1 MQKTWI
7 IFYFILIATV
17 SLGLKLY
24 TVDFTVLPSEDTF
37 GYVLRGIA
45 HNNGDFTEPPRKTLG
60 WSIFISPF
68 FHMIDSN
75 NFLDYVNII
84 RGLGLGI
91 SIITIVP
98 VYLLSRKFFDAKYSL
113 CAVGL
118 FAFEPHLN
126 HVSGQGIPEPLY
138 ILAIILS
145 LYFMLNKNSNYSY
158 LSFLTIGLLW
168 WIKWNGIVMVLV
180 ASIIFFRNF
189 KKTPKSF
196 LKYLTCLAI
205 CLIVVSPMLV
215 ERNEQY
221 GNPFYFSHNQLVFT
235 GDVVSIAADNMTGV
249 EYSAFDY
256 IEDHGFGKFIEKFV
270 LVGIY
275 NLFFT
280 LFKMSLPYL
289 IFFLPFG
296 IIFSFRAF
304 DQERKFIQS
313 NWILILITLSAFVFF
328 FAILPDK
335 RLIYYVYPFL
345 IIFATISLQRFGE
358 YGLSTFSLNEKQ
370 KKICIVG
377 IMCFVLILSGLYTLE
392 FEVSDPIL
400 NNEEILFAETLENKF
415 DGKILDAGY
424 TLKGMHYIHVTD
436 PLGVF
441 KNYKISQDSGAYYL
455 FEFNSENINLM
466 PTKLYA
472 KSLEDFIEVSYE
484 YELNYISI
492 NKNGVN
498 DVYYPYLNEIY
509 ENEDK
514 FPYLIKVFDT
524 EQEEFEKL
532 KAKVFEI
539 DYEIFYELNN

>member
-1 MQKTWI
+1 LQKTWI
-7 IFYFILIATV
+7 VFYFILIATV

-45 HNNGDFTEPPRKTLG
+45 HNNGDFTEHARKTLG

-68 FHMIDSN
+68 FHMIDSS
-75 NFLDYVNII
+75 NFLDYVNIA

-91 SIITIVP
+91 SMITIVP
-98 VYLLSRKFFDAKYSL
+98 IYLLSRKFFDVKYSL

-168 WIKWNGIVMVLV
+168 WVRWNGIVMLLV
-180 ASIIFFRNF
+180 ASIIFFKNY

-196 LKYLTCLAI
+196 LKYLACLAI
-205 CLIVVSPMLV
+205 CLIVVSPMLT

-249 EYSAFDY
+249 EYTAFDY
-256 IEDHGFGKFIEKFV
+256 IDDHGFGKFIEKFV
-270 LVGIY
+270 FTGIY

-296 IIFSFRAF
+296 IIFSLRAF

-358 YGLSTFSLNEKQ
+358 YGLSTFSFNEKQ

-377 IMCFVLILSGLYTLE
+377 IMCFVLILSGLYTLR

-415 DGKILDAGY
+415 NGKILDAGY
-424 TLKGMHYIHVTD
+424 TLKGMHYVHVTD

-441 KNYKISQDSGAYYL
+441 KNYKISQDPGAYYL
-455 FEFNSENINLM
+455 FEFNRENINLM

-524 EQEEFEKL
+524 EQEEFKKL

-539 DYEIFYELNN
+539 DYEIFHELNN

>member
-492 NKNGVN
+492 NKNG
-498 DVYYPYLNEIY
+498 
-509 ENEDK
+509 
-514 FPYLIKVFDT
+514 
-524 EQEEFEKL
+524 
-532 KAKVFEI
+532 
-539 DYEIFYELNN
+539 

>member
-68 FHMIDSN
+68 FHMTDSN

-84 RGLGLGI
+84 RGLGLAI

-126 HVSGQGIPEPLY
+126 HVSGQGISEPLY

-275 NLFFT
+275 NLLFT

-358 YGLSTFSLNEKQ
+358 YGLSTFSFNEKQ
-370 KKICIVG
+370 KKLCIVG
-377 IMCFVLILSGLYTLE
+377 IMCFVLILSGLYTLG

-424 TLKGMHYIHVTD
+424 TLKGMHYVHVTD

-441 KNYKISQDSGAYYL
+441 KNYKISQDPGAYHL
-455 FEFNSENINLM
+455 FDFNQENINLM
-466 PTKLYA
+466 PTILYA
-472 KSLEDFIEVSYE
+472 KSLEEFIEVSSE
-484 YELNYISI
+484 HELNYISI
-492 NKNGVN
+492 NKNGVSE
-498 DVYYPYLNEIY
+498 VFYPFLDEIY
-509 ENEDK
+509 ENEEK
-514 FPYLIKVFDT
+514 FPYLIKIFDT
-524 EQEEFEKL
+524 EQEGFEKL

-539 DYEIFYELNN
+539 DYKIYYEING

>member
-68 FHMIDSN
+68 FHMTDSN

-126 HVSGQGIPEPLY
+126 HVSGLGMTEPLY

-145 LYFMLNKNSNYSY
+145 LYFILNKNSNYSY

-168 WIKWNGIVMVLV
+168 WVKWNGIVMLLI
-180 ASIIFFRNF
+180 ASIIFFTNF
-189 KKTPKSF
+189 KKTPKLF
-196 LKYLTCLAI
+196 LKYFACLAI
-205 CLIVVSPMLV
+205 CLIVVSPMLI
-215 ERNEQY
+215 ERNGQF
-221 GNPFYFSHNQLVFT
+221 GSPLFFSQNEHMFT
-235 GDVVSIAADNMTGV
+235 GEYATIMADNMMGV

-256 IEDHGFGKFIEKFV
+256 VDDHGFGKFIEKFV
-270 LVGIY
+270 FLGIY
-275 NLFFT
+275 NLLFT

-296 IIFSFRAF
+296 ILFSLRSF
-304 DQERKFIQS
+304 DQEKKYIRS
-313 NWILILITLSAFVFF
+313 NWILILISLGAFIFY
-328 FAILPDK
+328 FAIMPEK
-335 RLIYYVYPFL
+335 RLIYHVYPFL
-345 IIFATISLQRFGE
+345 IILAAISLQRLVE
-358 YGLSTFSLNEKQ
+358 YGLPTFSFNEKQ
-370 KKICIVG
+370 KKICLVG
-377 IMCFVLILSGLYTLE
+377 IMCTVLLLSSLYTLRY
-392 FEVSDPIL
+392 EVPDPIL
-400 NNEEILFAETLENKF
+400 SNEEILFAETLENKF

-424 TLKGMHYIHVTD
+424 TLKGLYYVHVMD
-436 PLGVF
+436 PDGVF
-441 KNYKISQDSGAYYL
+441 KNYKITQNSGAYYM
-455 FEFNSENINLM
+455 FEFNSENVNLM
-466 PTKLYA
+466 PTMLYA

-492 NKNGVN
+492 NKKGVILF
-498 DVYYPYLNEIY
+498 YPYLDEIY

-514 FPYLIKVFDT
+514 FPYLTKVFDT
-524 EQEEFEKL
+524 ENEGFEKL

-539 DYEIFYELNN
+539 DYKIFYEISG

>member
-68 FHMIDSN
+68 FHMTDSN

-84 RGLGLGI
+84 RGLGLAI

-126 HVSGQGIPEPLY
+126 HVSGQGISEPLY

-221 GNPFYFSHNQLVFT
+221 GNL
-235 GDVVSIAADNMTGV
+235 
-249 EYSAFDY
+249 
-256 IEDHGFGKFIEKFV
+256 
-270 LVGIY
+270 
-275 NLFFT
+275 
-280 LFKMSLPYL
+280 SL
-289 IFFLPFG
+289 
-296 IIFSFRAF
+296 
-304 DQERKFIQS
+304 
-313 NWILILITLSAFVFF
+313 
-328 FAILPDK
+328 
-335 RLIYYVYPFL
+335 
-345 IIFATISLQRFGE
+345 
-358 YGLSTFSLNEKQ
+358 
-370 KKICIVG
+370 
-377 IMCFVLILSGLYTLE
+377 
-392 FEVSDPIL
+392 
-400 NNEEILFAETLENKF
+400 
-415 DGKILDAGY
+415 
-424 TLKGMHYIHVTD
+424 IH
-436 PLGVF
+436 
-441 KNYKISQDSGAYYL
+441 I
-455 FEFNSENINLM
+455 
-466 PTKLYA
+466 
-472 KSLEDFIEVSYE
+472 
-484 YELNYISI
+484 
-492 NKNGVN
+492 
-498 DVYYPYLNEIY
+498 
-509 ENEDK
+509 
-514 FPYLIKVFDT
+514 
-524 EQEEFEKL
+524 
-532 KAKVFEI
+532 
-539 DYEIFYELNN
+539 

>member
-1 MQKTWI
+1 
-7 IFYFILIATV
+7 
-17 SLGLKLY
+17 
-24 TVDFTVLPSEDTF
+24 
-37 GYVLRGIA
+37 
-45 HNNGDFTEPPRKTLG
+45 
-60 WSIFISPF
+60 
-68 FHMIDSN
+68 
-75 NFLDYVNII
+75 
-84 RGLGLGI
+84 
-91 SIITIVP
+91 
-98 VYLLSRKFFDAKYSL
+98 
-113 CAVGL
+113 
-118 FAFEPHLN
+118 
-126 HVSGQGIPEPLY
+126 
-138 ILAIILS
+138 
-145 LYFMLNKNSNYSY
+145 
-158 LSFLTIGLLW
+158 
-168 WIKWNGIVMVLV
+168 MVLV

-275 NLFFT
+275 NLLFT

-358 YGLSTFSLNEKQ
+358 YGLSTFSFNEKQ
-370 KKICIVG
+370 KKLCIVG
-377 IMCFVLILSGLYTLE
+377 IMCFVLILSGLYTLG

-424 TLKGMHYIHVTD
+424 TLKGMHYVHVTD

-441 KNYKISQDSGAYYL
+441 KNYKISQDPGAYYL

-532 KAKVFEI
+532 KVKVFEI

>member
-37 GYVLRGIA
+37 GYALRGIA

-196 LKYLTCLAI
+196 LKYFACLTI
-205 CLIVVSPMLV
+205 CLIIVSPMLV

-424 TLKGMHYIHVTD
+424 TLKGMHYVHVTD

-484 YELNYISI
+484 HELNYISI
-492 NKNGVN
+492 NRNGVN

-524 EQEEFEKL
+524 EQEEFKKL

>member
-68 FHMIDSN
+68 FHMTDSN
-75 NFLDYVNII
+75 NFLEYVSIA
-84 RGLGLGI
+84 RGLGLAI
-91 SIITIVP
+91 SIITIIPMYV
-98 VYLLSRKFFDAKYSL
+98 LSRKFFDAKYSL

-126 HVSGQGIPEPLY
+126 HVSGLGYTEPLY
-138 ILAIILS
+138 ILATILS
-145 LYFMLNKNSNYSY
+145 LYFILNKNSNYSY

-168 WIKWNGIVMVLV
+168 WVRWNGIVMLLI
-180 ASIIFFRNF
+180 ASIIFFTNF
-189 KKTPKSF
+189 KKTPKLF
-196 LKYLTCLAI
+196 LKYFACLAI
-205 CLIVVSPMLV
+205 CLIVVSPMLI
-215 ERNEQY
+215 ERNGQF
-221 GNPFYFSHNQLVFT
+221 GSPLFFSQNEHMFT
-235 GDVVSIAADNMTGV
+235 GEYATIMAENMMGV

-256 IEDHGFGKFIEKFV
+256 VDDHGFGKFIEKFV
-270 LVGIY
+270 FLGIY
-275 NLFFT
+275 NLLFT

-296 IIFSFRAF
+296 ILFSLRSF
-304 DQERKFIQS
+304 DQEKKYIRS
-313 NWILILITLSAFVFF
+313 NWILILISLGAFIFY
-328 FAILPDK
+328 FAIMPEK
-335 RLIYYVYPFL
+335 RLIYHVYPFL
-345 IIFATISLQRFGE
+345 IILAAISLQRLVE
-358 YGLSTFSLNEKQ
+358 YGLPTFSFNEKQ
-370 KKICIVG
+370 KKICLVG
-377 IMCFVLILSGLYTLE
+377 IMCTVLLLSSLYTLRY
-392 FEVSDPIL
+392 EVPDPIL
-400 NNEEILFAETLENKF
+400 SNEEILFAETLENKF

-424 TLKGMHYIHVTD
+424 TLKGLYYVHVMD
-436 PLGVF
+436 PDGVF
-441 KNYKISQDSGAYYL
+441 KNYKITQNPGAYYM
-455 FEFNSENINLM
+455 FEFNSENVNLM
-466 PTKLYA
+466 PTMLYA

-492 NKNGVN
+492 NKK
-498 DVYYPYLNEIY
+498 DVILFYPYLDEIY

-514 FPYLIKVFDT
+514 FPYLTKVFDT
-524 EQEEFEKL
+524 ENEGFEKL

-539 DYEIFYELNN
+539 DYKKFYQLNN